1 MKVDHLEDLIN
12 YIYYNIMEDDYDR
25 YIKLVFSE
33 NEILIFVF
41 ESEIPIAVSY
51 HRVYSVDFK
60 NSQEQICAEIY
71 AELLRNNIGKGY
83 LKQLDDICNL
93 IEENAHIFEKLLK
106 KGK

>member
-12 YIYYNIMEDDYDR
+12 YIYYNVMEDDYDR
-25 YIKLVFSE
+25 YIKLVFGE

-51 HRVYSVDFK
+51 HRVYSADFK
-60 NSQEQICAEIY
+60 NFQEQICAEIY

-106 KGK
+106 KGE

>member
-1 MKVDHLEDLIN
+1 MKVNHLEDLIN
-12 YIYYNIMEDDYDR
+12 YIYYNVMEDDYDR
-25 YIKLVFSE
+25 YIKLVFGE

-51 HRVYSVDFK
+51 HRVYSADFK
-60 NSQEQICAEIY
+60 NSQEQICAEIC
-71 AELLRNNIGKGY
+71 AELLRSNIGKGY

-106 KGK
+106 KGE